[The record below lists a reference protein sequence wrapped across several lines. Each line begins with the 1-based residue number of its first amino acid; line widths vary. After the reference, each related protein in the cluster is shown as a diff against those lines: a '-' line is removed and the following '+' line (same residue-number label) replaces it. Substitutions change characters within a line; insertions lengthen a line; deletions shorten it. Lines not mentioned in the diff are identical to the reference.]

1 MRSLYMILCDKMK
14 KIIEQI
20 LKRFREFDAKDKD
33 SGDGW

>member
-1 MRSLYMILCDKMK
+1 MK